1 MPSPR
6 RARRDHDFL
15 TLPWTDNG
23 WRVLPAATYFEHT
36 QKMQEHK
43 TTVLAAV
50 GKFIARYEDVVR
62 NQSRLGTLRKV
73 SLRTVCTAQ
82 VTRPGSCTLPA
93 RKLYEYVR
101 LLGEGEITIK
111 SLPNDWVQIRSG
123 RSHTKMVGLPRK
135 NFPSLPLFP
144 AGSAITLPKDA
155 LRTMI
160 VRTIFAISQE
170 ESRYT
175 LNGAL
180 LILQPD
186 SMAMVATDGHRLA
199 YIKTA
204 RNTVGVNSEIR
215 VLIPRKALAEIYS
228 LLNSNGADIFQ
239 LARDDSNLFF
249 RVGTRLL
256 TSRQLAGVF
265 PNYEAVMPR
274 DMPHKLSLTAAEF
287 SMAVQR
293 VSQFSDTSNAV
304 RLTTDKNELRLS
316 SSNAEMGESEEV
328 LATSYGGDPVK
339 MGFHSG
345 YLLDFVKVAG
355 AERVTFHFKE
365 PSGAAEFRPDQS
377 STSDYQYRY
386 VVMPM
391 RA

>member
-1 MPSPR
+1 
-6 RARRDHDFL
+6 
-15 TLPWTDNG
+15 
-23 WRVLPAATYFEHT
+23 
-36 QKMQEHK
+36 
-43 TTVLAAV
+43 
-50 GKFIARYEDVVR
+50 
-62 NQSRLGTLRKV
+62 
-73 SLRTVCTAQ
+73 
-82 VTRPGSCTLPA
+82 
-93 RKLYEYVR
+93 
-101 LLGEGEITIK
+101 
-111 SLPNDWVQIRSG
+111 
-123 RSHTKMVGLPRK
+123 
-135 NFPSLPLFP
+135 
-144 AGSAITLPKDA
+144 
-155 LRTMI
+155 
-160 VRTIFAISQE
+160 
-170 ESRYT
+170 
-175 LNGAL
+175 
-180 LILQPD
+180 
-186 SMAMVATDGHRLA
+186 
-199 YIKTA
+199 
-204 RNTVGVNSEIR
+204 
-215 VLIPRKALAEIYS
+215 
-228 LLNSNGADIFQ
+228 
-239 LARDDSNLFF
+239 
-249 RVGTRLL
+249 
-256 TSRQLAGVF
+256 
-265 PNYEAVMPR
+265 MPR